1 MIQTFKIQG
10 SGTDPYSTNFL
21 HTDTT
26 FSAQCT
32 CLAGVKQQLCKHII
46 SILEGEIP
54 KGLIDG
60 DTNQISSIAKAFQ
73 ASETGATYKAYLQL
87 NTEIELLKKDLANR
101 KKQVARMLYK

>member
-1 MIQTFKIQG
+1 MIQTFKTQG

-26 FSAQCT
+26 FSAQCS
-32 CLAGVKQQLCKHII
+32 CPAGVKQQLCKHII

-60 DTNQISSIAKAFQ
+60 DKNQISSIAKAFQ
-73 ASETGATYKAYLQL
+73 ASETGAAYDAYLQL
-87 NTEIELLKKDLANR
+87 NTEIELLKKELANR
-101 KKQVARMLYK
+101 KKQIARMLYK